1 MTQAHDTK
9 SKVFFGTANVPS
21 EYKGGVVAIGNF
33 DGVHIGHTQLLETA
47 LEKAKQ
53 LGVPALVLT
62 FEPHPRTWFNSKKP
76 VFRLTQ
82 EDVKSKIFIDMGF
95 DAVVVERF
103 DADFAAQLPQT
114 FTNTHLV
121 KNLNAVHVVTGYNFH
136 FGKNRGGTPDFL
148 KAEGERLG
156 FGVTQI
162 DAVTSSK
169 GQEVSSSAIRAF
181 LRDGNIAEAQK
192 ILGRKWRVS
201 GEVVK
206 GQQLG
211 RTLGFPT
218 ANLKLPENIEL
229 RHGIYAVYVTRENGD
244 ELEGVASFGR
254 RPTFDN
260 GAPVLETFI
269 FDFDEEI
276 YGEIIAISFVDWI
289 REELKFDGIEPL
301 IEQIHDDVDRA
312 KAILK
317 EI

>member
-1 MTQAHDTK
+1 MTQENDIK
-9 SKVFFGTANVPS
+9 SKVFIGTANVLS

-33 DGVHIGHTQLLETA
+33 DGVHIGHAQLLETA
-47 LEKAKQ
+47 LAKAKQ

-82 EDVKSKIFIDMGF
+82 EDVKSKVFIDMGF
-95 DAVVVERF
+95 DAVVVETF

-121 KNLNAVHVVTGYNFH
+121 ENLNSAHVVTGYNFH
-136 FGKNRGGTPDFL
+136 FGKNRGGTPEFL

-162 DAVTSSK
+162 DAVKSTTGK
-169 GQEVSSSAIRAF
+169 EVSSSAIRAF
-181 LRDGNIAEAQK
+181 LRDGKIIEAQK

-229 RHGIYAVYVTRENGD
+229 RHGIYAVQVTRENGD
-244 ELEGVASFGR
+244 EIKGVASFGR

-276 YGEIIAISFVDWI
+276 YGEIITISFVDWI

-312 KAILK
+312 KKILK

>member
-1 MTQAHDTK
+1 MTQEIDIT
-9 SKVFFGTANVPS
+9 SRVFNGTANVPN
-21 EYKGGVVAIGNF
+21 EHKGGVVAIGNF

-47 LEKAKQ
+47 LAKAKK

-62 FEPHPRTWFNSKKP
+62 FEPHPRTWFNSDKP

-82 EDVKSKIFIDMGF
+82 ADVKATVFIEMGF
-95 DAVVVERF
+95 DGVVVETF
-103 DADFAAQLPQT
+103 DGDFAAQLPQT

-121 KNLNAVHVVTGYNFH
+121 DNLNAVHVVTGYNFH
-136 FGKNRGGTPDFL
+136 FGKNRGGTPEFL
-148 KAEGERLG
+148 KSEGERLG

-162 DAVTSSK
+162 SAVEGDA
-169 GQEVSSSAIRAF
+169 GQEVSSSAVRAF
-181 LRDGNIAEAQK
+181 LRDGNIKDAQ
-192 ILGRKWRVS
+192 ILLGRRWRVS

-218 ANLKLPENIEL
+218 ANLKLPDNIEL
-229 RHGIYAVYVTRENGD
+229 RHGIYAMFVTRENGD
-244 ELEGVASFGR
+244 QLHGVASFGR

-269 FDFDEEI
+269 FDFDEDI
-276 YGEIIAISFVDWI
+276 YGEIITISFVDWI

-301 IEQIHDDVDRA
+301 IAKIHDDVDRA
-312 KAILK
+312 KTILK
-317 EI
+317 NV